1 MNKNFLLMLVVAVVG
16 IATFVFTGFI
26 GGLATAVC
34 AVGFCMQ
41 MFHAPKIFSI
51 SFVIVGFLGMIY
63 GLYQMIMHF
72 AGALM

>member
-1 MNKNFLLMLVVAVVG
+1 MNKNFLIMLVVAVVG

-34 AVGFCMQ
+34 AIGFCMQ
-41 MFHAPKIFSI
+41 MFHAPKILSI
-51 SFVIVGFLGMIY
+51 SFVIIGLLGAIY